1 MANEH
6 ALQQSE
12 LRYRRVF
19 ECAHDG
25 ILILNADTGQIED
38 ANPFMTELLG
48 YAHGQFVGRHL
59 WEIGLFKDIE
69 QSKAAFCELQ
79 EKGYIRYE
87 DMPLQDKN
95 GVHRQVEFVSNV
107 YDVGD
112 QKAIQ
117 CNIRDITERKLAEQQ
132 LAQFSAIVNASQ
144 DAIIGKNLG
153 FIVTSWN
160 AAAERLYGYSA
171 EEAIGESIGILQP
184 GDRPD
189 ELPSLMAKVTH
200 GESTDNLHTVRRRKD
215 GTLID
220 VSLTLSPIKD
230 RGGQTIGV
238 STIARNIT
246 NAVRMERQLQEQAK
260 QLANEARLKDE
271 FLAML
276 AHELRNPLA
285 PIRNGI
291 DALRI
296 LPPNG
301 EQAKQILDMM
311 EEQASNL
318 VRLIDDLL
326 DVSRITRGKMELR
339 RQRVALPKI
348 ITNAIQTAEPLIQA
362 KGHELTVRQARERL
376 YVHGDPTRLTQIVA
390 NLLNNAAKYTP
401 KGGRISLSTER
412 IGDEVAIR
420 VRDNGMGIT
429 ADVMPGIFGM
439 FVQADSSL
447 HRSQGGL
454 GIGLTLVRS
463 LVELHGGTVEATS
476 DGLGMGCEFT
486 VRLPIL
492 QASDVV
498 PEDTNEL
505 PDERR
510 SFPCRRILVVD
521 DLGPAA
527 FVVATLLRSRGQ
539 RVRTAASGAEAL
551 AMIEQEKPELILSDI
566 SMPEMTGYEL
576 AQEIRRRPEWD
587 DIGLVAVTGY
597 GQESDT
603 KLTREA
609 GFNSHVVKPISIQIL
624 ERLLLTSIPE
634 IAGRPDSSVGS
645 SSQ

>member
-1 MANEH
+1 MPNERT
-6 ALQQSE
+6 LQLSE

-19 ECAHDG
+19 EAAHDG

-311 EEQASNL
+311 EEQDSNL

>member
-1 MANEH
+1 
-6 ALQQSE
+6 
-12 LRYRRVF
+12 
-19 ECAHDG
+19 
-25 ILILNADTGQIED
+25 
-38 ANPFMTELLG
+38 MTELLG
-48 YAHGQFVGRHL
+48 YAHDQFVGRHL

-87 DMPLQDKN
+87 DLPLQDEN

-132 LAQFSAIVNASQ
+132 LAYFSAIVNASQ
-144 DAIIGKNLG
+144 DAIIGKNLE

-160 AAAERLYGYSA
+160 AAAERLYGYTA
-171 EEAIGESIGILQP
+171 EEAIGQSIGILQP

-291 DALRI
+291 DVLRI

-311 EEQASNL
+311 EEQA
-318 VRLIDDLL
+318 
-326 DVSRITRGKMELR
+326 
-339 RQRVALPKI
+339 Q
-348 ITNAIQTAEPLIQA
+348 Q
-362 KGHELTVRQARERL
+362 
-376 YVHGDPTRLTQIVA
+376 
-390 NLLNNAAKYTP
+390 
-401 KGGRISLSTER
+401 
-412 IGDEVAIR
+412 
-420 VRDNGMGIT
+420 
-429 ADVMPGIFGM
+429 
-439 FVQADSSL
+439 
-447 HRSQGGL
+447 
-454 GIGLTLVRS
+454 
-463 LVELHGGTVEATS
+463 
-476 DGLGMGCEFT
+476 
-486 VRLPIL
+486 
-492 QASDVV
+492 
-498 PEDTNEL
+498 
-505 PDERR
+505 
-510 SFPCRRILVVD
+510 
-521 DLGPAA
+521 LGP
-527 FVVATLLRSRGQ
+527 
-539 RVRTAASGAEAL
+539 
-551 AMIEQEKPELILSDI
+551 SD
-566 SMPEMTGYEL
+566 
-576 AQEIRRRPEWD
+576 
-587 DIGLVAVTGY
+587 
-597 GQESDT
+597 
-603 KLTREA
+603 
-609 GFNSHVVKPISIQIL
+609 
-624 ERLLLTSIPE
+624 
-634 IAGRPDSSVGS
+634 
-645 SSQ
+645 

>member
-1 MANEH
+1 MANER
-6 ALQQSE
+6 ALGLSE
-12 LRYRRVF
+12 LQYRRVF
-19 ECAHDG
+19 EAAKDG
-25 ILILNADTGQIED
+25 ILILNADTGAVED

-48 YAHGQFVGRHL
+48 YAHDQFVGRHL

-69 QSKAAFCELQ
+69 QSKTAFRELR

-95 GVHRQVEFVSNV
+95 GVHREVEFVSNV
-107 YDVGD
+107 YEVGD
-112 QKAIQ
+112 RKAIQ
-117 CNIRDITERKLAEQQ
+117 CNIRDITERKLAEHK
-132 LAQFSAIVNASQ
+132 LAHFSAIVNASQ
-144 DAIIGKNLG
+144 DAIIGKNLE
-153 FIVTSWN
+153 FVVTSWN
-160 AAAERLYGYSA
+160 AGAERLYGYTA

-200 GESTDNLHTVRRRKD
+200 GESTDNLHTTRRRKD

-230 RGGQTIGV
+230 RSGQTIGV
-238 STIARNIT
+238 SSIARNIT

-291 DALRI
+291 DVLRI

-311 EEQASNL
+311 EEQASNV

-362 KGHELTVRQARERL
+362 NGHELTVLQTRENL
-376 YVHGDPTRLTQIVA
+376 HAHADPARLTQVVA
-390 NLLNNAAKYTP
+390 NLLNNAAKYTHP
-401 KGGRISLSTER
+401 GGKILLTTER

-420 VRDNGMGIT
+420 VKDNGSGI
-429 ADVMPGIFGM
+429 ASDMLPRIFEM
-439 FVQADSSL
+439 FVQADNSL
-447 HRSQGGL
+447 NRTHGGL
-454 GIGLTLVRS
+454 GIGLTLVKS
-463 LVELHGGTVEATS
+463 LVEMHGGTVEVTS
-476 DGLGMGCEFT
+476 DGLGKGSEFT

-492 QASDVV
+492 QSSDVV
-498 PEDTNEL
+498 SEEATKFPGEA
-505 PDERR
+505 RAY
-510 SFPCRRILVVD
+510 PCRRILVVD
-521 DLGPAA
+521 DLQPAA
-527 FVVATLLRSRGQ
+527 LIVAAILRARGQ
-539 RVRTAASGAEAL
+539 EVRTAASGTEAL
-551 AMIEQEKPELILSDI
+551 AMIEKDKPELILSDI

-576 AQEIRRRPEWD
+576 AQEIRRRPEWN
-587 DIGLVAVTGY
+587 DIWLVAVTGY
-597 GQESDT
+597 GQESD
-603 KLTREA
+603 KKAAKEA
-609 GFNSHVVKPISIQIL
+609 GFNEHLVKPIRTTNL
-624 ERLLLTSIPE
+624 ECLLC
-634 IAGRPDSSVGS
+634 R
-645 SSQ
+645 